1 MVTWV
6 CFVFWVKNYTSE
18 TVRHPHSYSK
28 DNMDFKDILRDDD
41 CWEDCTRS
49 LESMIFVCKNG
60 ISFYNW
66 YCYINHV
73 HVCIFL

>member
-6 CFVFWVKNYTSE
+6 CFVLGVKNYTSE
-18 TVRHPHSYSK
+18 TIRHPHSYSK

-49 LESMIFVCKNG
+49 LESMIIVCKNG
-60 ISFYNW
+60 ISYNW
-66 YCYINHV
+66 YCYNFFFAI
-73 HVCIFL
+73 